1 MILFPAIDLRQGRC
15 VRLRQGRA
23 EDETVYDE
31 DPAAVARRWVQQGAE
46 WLHVVNLDGAFGQR
60 GKGDERPLNLQRLA
74 EIRAAAP
81 ATPIQ
86 FGGGLRALPDLKR
99 ALSLGASRV
108 VLGTA
113 AVFQPD
119 LVAEALRHFGPERVV
134 VGIDARDGRV
144 ATHGWQQATDTTAV
158 ALAQAMARQGIV
170 RLVYTD
176 IGRDGMLT
184 GVNVEA
190 TADLARATGLA
201 VIASGGVASL
211 DDLAR
216 LRARAADGIEGAII
230 GQALYRGAVS
240 LPEALQ
246 VARTISAGAGSGD
259 PAP

>member
-60 GKGDERPLNLQRLA
+60 GEGDELPLNLQRLA

-86 FGGGLRALPDLKR
+86 FGGGLRALPDLER
-99 ALSLGASRV
+99 ALSLGATRV

-134 VGIDARDGRV
+134 VGIDARNGRV
-144 ATHGWQQATDTTAV
+144 ATHGWQQVTDTTAV

-170 RLVYTD
+170 RVVYTD

-211 DDLAR
+211 GDLVR
-216 LRARAADGIEGAII
+216 LRAHAADGIEGAII
-230 GQALYRGAVS
+230 GQALYRGALS
-240 LPEALQ
+240 LPKALQ
-246 VARTISAGAGSGD
+246 VTCT
-259 PAP
+259 PAD